1 MVYNPYVSIL
11 LNKALCL
18 SEVTMF
24 NTGGRFARFMQGRCG
39 LDFFGYMLSWIY
51 LILLIVQII
60 VGLFSRTASVIM
72 SVIIWVLFFFML
84 FRIFS
89 KNLAARSKENRWAIG
104 FFGKLPFLRG
114 RTNNFGNPG
123 YYSAYEDKT
132 ASYTKPK
139 KQKLPRDKYHVYR
152 KCRSCGAKL
161 RLPKV
166 KGRHSVRCPACN
178 TLFDVWI

>member
-1 MVYNPYVSIL
+1 
-11 LNKALCL
+11 
-18 SEVTMF
+18 MF

-51 LILLIVQII
+51 LILVIIQII

-72 SVIIWVLFFFML
+72 SVLLWALFFFML
-84 FRIFS
+84 FRILS
-89 KNLAARSKENRWAIG
+89 KNLAARSRENCWAIE

-114 RTNNFGNPG
+114 RI
-123 YYSAYEDKT
+123 SAYEDKT
-132 ASYTKPK
+132 SSYTKPK

-152 KCRSCGAKL
+152 KCKACGAKL

-166 KGRHSVRCPACN
+166 KGSHSVRCPACN
-178 TLFDVWI
+178 TLFDVRI